1 MDYFKEDFSVDDLID
16 QSSPYQEITNEQWK
30 SYSKLLNLPEY
41 DDLSESLYDTESFE

>member
-1 MDYFKEDFSVDDLID
+1 VDYFKEDFSVDDLID
-16 QSSPYQEITNEQWK
+16 QSSPYQEMTNEQWK